1 MEEAGGISFINASRF
16 LNNQDSMK
24 VLFVVF
30 CVWHMMPPPKN
41 IADGLGF
48 HPQRLDVFFAAK
60 KKGLWK
66 IGVSAPSM
74 ERLDVN

>member
-1 MEEAGGISFINASRF
+1 
-16 LNNQDSMK
+16 MK

-30 CVWHMMPPPKN
+30 FVWHMMPPPKN
-41 IADGLGF
+41 ITDWLRF
-48 HPQRLDVFFAAK
+48 NPERLDFFSGQ